1 MKDTR
6 VKSDQKQN
14 SATMLMTEGKIW
26 KQLLVFAVPLILGNL
41 LQQMY
46 NAVDSIIVGNYVGS
60 NALAA
65 VGSSNA
71 LINLLIAFAQGASVG
86 AGVVISQFLGAGD
99 TKRVH
104 RAVHTAATIAL
115 LLGVM
120 LTGAGIALSRVLLV
134 AMDTPTAVLND
145 SVLYLRIYAGG
156 FLFNVVYNMATGI
169 LNAAGNSR
177 RPLLYLGA
185 ASVTNIVLD
194 LVLIEGCKMGVAGAA
209 VATDVSQLISCL
221 LAVSYLLRVKSDY
234 RIRVKS
240 LCLDG
245 DMARR
250 IVRVGLPTGIQNMV
264 ISFSNVLVQT
274 SVNHYGAMAM
284 AGFTAYLKVDGFNI
298 LPVLSISMAVTTFVG
313 QNYGAGN
320 LKRVKSGMWT
330 ALLMST
336 VYTILT
342 GALLLA
348 FSHPVMRLFTSDSAA
363 IHYGVLA
370 MKYFCPYY
378 VLLGALNVL
387 AGTVRGTGKSIPPML
402 ILLFSMCI
410 FRIIWIQLAV
420 PHYDNIDGVF
430 ILYPISWV
438 IGLVLMALYT
448 WKGHWLHYGNENER
462 AKEA

>member
-1 MKDTR
+1 
-6 VKSDQKQN
+6 
-14 SATMLMTEGKIW
+14 
-26 KQLLVFAVPLILGNL
+26 
-41 LQQMY
+41 
-46 NAVDSIIVGNYVGS
+46 
-60 NALAA
+60 
-65 VGSSNA
+65 
-71 LINLLIAFAQGASVG
+71 
-86 AGVVISQFLGAGD
+86 
-99 TKRVH
+99 
-104 RAVHTAATIAL
+104 
-115 LLGVM
+115 
-120 LTGAGIALSRVLLV
+120 
-134 AMDTPTAVLND
+134 
-145 SVLYLRIYAGG
+145 
-156 FLFNVVYNMATGI
+156 
-169 LNAAGNSR
+169 
-177 RPLLYLGA
+177 
-185 ASVTNIVLD
+185 
-194 LVLIEGCKMGVAGAA
+194 MGVAGAA

>member
-1 MKDTR
+1 MKDIK

-115 LLGVM
+115 LLGVV

-145 SVLYLRIYAGG
+145 SV
-156 FLFNVVYNMATGI
+156 
-169 LNAAGNSR
+169 
-177 RPLLYLGA
+177 LYLGA

-348 FSHPVMRLFTSDSAA
+348 FSHPVVRLFTSDSAA

-438 IGLVLMALYT
+438 IGVVLMALYT
-448 WKGHWLHYGNENER
+448 WKGHWLHYGNENEKPKT
-462 AKEA
+462 A

>member
-1 MKDTR
+1 MKDTK
-6 VKSDQKQN
+6 VKSDQKRN

-245 DMARR
+245 
-250 IVRVGLPTGIQNMV
+250 
-264 ISFSNVLVQT
+264 
-274 SVNHYGAMAM
+274 AMAM

-438 IGLVLMALYT
+438 IGVVLMALYT
-448 WKGHWLHYGNENER
+448 WKGHWLHYGNEKER

>member
-1 MKDTR
+1 MTQTRPLKTNLFNRNADLLHGPIFKNLFLFMLPILVSNLFQQLYNTVDT
-6 VKSDQKQN
+6 
-14 SATMLMTEGKIW
+14 M
-26 KQLLVFAVPLILGNL
+26 
-41 LQQMY
+41 
-46 NAVDSIIVGNYVGS
+46 IVGNVLGDT
-60 NALAA
+60 ALAA
-65 VGSSNA
+65 IGSCGS
-71 LINLLIAFAQGASVG
+71 IYE
-86 AGVVISQFLGAGD
+86 
-99 TKRVH
+99 
-104 RAVHTAATIAL
+104 
-115 LLGVM
+115 
-120 LTGAGIALSRVLLV
+120 LLV
-134 AMDTPTAVLND
+134 GFGIGIGNGLSIVAARSYGAQDEDLLKRTVAGSLVIGLCASFVITTA
-145 SVLYLRIYAGG
+145 G
-156 FLFNVVYNMATGI
+156 FFGL
-169 LNAAGNSR
+169 
-177 RPLLYLGA
+177 RPLLQLLDTPAEILEDAYRYIIVIDLGVLVMFFYNLCA
-185 ASVTNIVLD
+185 GLLRAIGNSVMPLVFLLLSSALNVVLD
-194 LVLIEGCKMGVAGAA
+194 LWFIAGMGMGVAGAA

-438 IGLVLMALYT
+438 IGVVLMALYT
-448 WKGHWLHYGNENER
+448 WKGHWLHYGNEKER

>member
-1 MKDTR
+1 MKDTK
-6 VKSDQKQN
+6 VKSDQKRN

-185 ASVTNIVLD
+185 ASVTHIVLD
-194 LVLIEGCKMGVAGAA
+194 LVP
-209 VATDVSQLISCL
+209 
-221 LAVSYLLRVKSDY
+221 R
-234 RIRVKS
+234 
-240 LCLDG
+240 
-245 DMARR
+245 
-250 IVRVGLPTGIQNMV
+250 
-264 ISFSNVLVQT
+264 
-274 SVNHYGAMAM
+274 
-284 AGFTAYLKVDGFNI
+284 
-298 LPVLSISMAVTTFVG
+298 
-313 QNYGAGN
+313 
-320 LKRVKSGMWT
+320 
-330 ALLMST
+330 
-336 VYTILT
+336 
-342 GALLLA
+342 
-348 FSHPVMRLFTSDSAA
+348 
-363 IHYGVLA
+363 
-370 MKYFCPYY
+370 
-378 VLLGALNVL
+378 
-387 AGTVRGTGKSIPPML
+387 
-402 ILLFSMCI
+402 
-410 FRIIWIQLAV
+410 
-420 PHYDNIDGVF
+420 
-430 ILYPISWV
+430 
-438 IGLVLMALYT
+438 
-448 WKGHWLHYGNENER
+448 
-462 AKEA
+462 

>member
-115 LLGVM
+115 LLGVI

-145 SVLYLRIYAGG
+145 SV
-156 FLFNVVYNMATGI
+156 
-169 LNAAGNSR
+169 
-177 RPLLYLGA
+177 LYLGA

-221 LAVSYLLRVKSDY
+221 LAVSYLLRVKFDY
-234 RIRVKS
+234 KIRVKS

-438 IGLVLMALYT
+438 IGVVLMALYT
-448 WKGHWLHYGNENER
+448 WKGHWLHYGNENEKPKT
-462 AKEA
+462 A

>member
-115 LLGVM
+115 LLGVI

-245 DMARR
+245 DMAKR

-298 LPVLSISMAVTTFVG
+298 L
-313 QNYGAGN
+313 
-320 LKRVKSGMWT
+320 
-330 ALLMST
+330 
-336 VYTILT
+336 
-342 GALLLA
+342 LLLA
-348 FSHPVMRLFTSDSAA
+348 VSHPVMRLFTSDSAA

-438 IGLVLMALYT
+438 IGVVLMALYT
-448 WKGHWLHYGNENER
+448 WKGHWLHYGNEEEKSKI
-462 AKEA
+462 A

>member
-6 VKSDQKQN
+6 VKSNQKQN

-115 LLGVM
+115 LLGVI

-177 RPLLYLGA
+177 RPLLYLG
-185 ASVTNIVLD
+185 
-194 LVLIEGCKMGVAGAA
+194 
-209 VATDVSQLISCL
+209 
-221 LAVSYLLRVKSDY
+221 
-234 RIRVKS
+234 
-240 LCLDG
+240 G

-438 IGLVLMALYT
+438 IGVVLMALYT
-448 WKGHWLHYGNENER
+448 WKGHWLHYGNEKER

>member
-60 NALAA
+60 NAL
-65 VGSSNA
+65 
-71 LINLLIAFAQGASVG
+71 INLLIAFAQGASVG

-115 LLGVM
+115 LLGVI

-145 SVLYLRIYAGG
+145 SV
-156 FLFNVVYNMATGI
+156 
-169 LNAAGNSR
+169 
-177 RPLLYLGA
+177 LYLGA

-245 DMARR
+245 DMAKR

-438 IGLVLMALYT
+438 IGVVLMALYT
-448 WKGHWLHYGNENER
+448 WKGHWLHYGNEEEKSKI
-462 AKEA
+462 A

>member
-1 MKDTR
+1 
-6 VKSDQKQN
+6 
-14 SATMLMTEGKIW
+14 
-26 KQLLVFAVPLILGNL
+26 
-41 LQQMY
+41 
-46 NAVDSIIVGNYVGS
+46 
-60 NALAA
+60 
-65 VGSSNA
+65 
-71 LINLLIAFAQGASVG
+71 
-86 AGVVISQFLGAGD
+86 
-99 TKRVH
+99 
-104 RAVHTAATIAL
+104 
-115 LLGVM
+115 LLGVV

-194 LVLIEGCKMGVAGAA
+194 LVLIEGYKMGVAGAA

-342 GALLLA
+342 GTLLLA

-438 IGLVLMALYT
+438 IGVVLMALYT
-448 WKGHWLHYGNENER
+448 WKGHWLHYGNEEKR

>member
-1 MKDTR
+1 MKDTK
-6 VKSDQKQN
+6 VKSDQKRN

-71 LINLLIAFAQGASVG
+71 LSNLLIAFAQGASVG

-320 LKRVKSGMWT
+320 LKRVVDRP
-330 ALLMST
+330 ADE
-336 VYTILT
+336 
-342 GALLLA
+342 
-348 FSHPVMRLFTSDSAA
+348 HRLYHTDRRAA
-363 IHYGVLA
+363 AGVL
-370 MKYFCPYY
+370 
-378 VLLGALNVL
+378 
-387 AGTVRGTGKSIPPML
+387 PPGDAAVHIRQRRHSL
-402 ILLFSMCI
+402 RCVGDEILLPLLCAAGCAECAGRHCAWHRQKHTAHAHSPVFHVH
-410 FRIIWIQLAV
+410 L
-420 PHYDNIDGVF
+420 PHHLDPAGSAP
-430 ILYPISWV
+430 L
-438 IGLVLMALYT
+438 
-448 WKGHWLHYGNENER
+448 
-462 AKEA
+462 

>member
-1 MKDTR
+1 
-6 VKSDQKQN
+6 
-14 SATMLMTEGKIW
+14 
-26 KQLLVFAVPLILGNL
+26 
-41 LQQMY
+41 
-46 NAVDSIIVGNYVGS
+46 
-60 NALAA
+60 
-65 VGSSNA
+65 
-71 LINLLIAFAQGASVG
+71 
-86 AGVVISQFLGAGD
+86 
-99 TKRVH
+99 
-104 RAVHTAATIAL
+104 
-115 LLGVM
+115 
-120 LTGAGIALSRVLLV
+120 
-134 AMDTPTAVLND
+134 
-145 SVLYLRIYAGG
+145 
-156 FLFNVVYNMATGI
+156 
-169 LNAAGNSR
+169 
-177 RPLLYLGA
+177 
-185 ASVTNIVLD
+185 
-194 LVLIEGCKMGVAGAA
+194 MGVAGAA

-245 DMARR
+245 DMAKR
-250 IVRVGLPTGIQNMV
+250 IIRVGLPTGIQNMV

-430 ILYPISWV
+430 ILYPISWI

-448 WKGHWLHYGNENER
+448 WKGHWLHYGNEEEKSKT
-462 AKEA
+462 A